1 MPPWLI
7 RVRSMQVPSWR
18 SCLLLLGLG
27 LAQVPFAR
35 AQALVGGVF
44 EHVVRPGESL
54 TLIGARHGVDP
65 RRLARENGLDWQGIL
80 RPGQRLRVDNRHL
93 VPEPR
98 LSGIVINIPQRLLFL
113 FREGRVVAHYPVGL
127 GRPDW
132 PTPVGR
138 FRVREKAVDK
148 TWIVPPSI
156 QAEMAVKGQEVRERV
171 PPGPDN
177 PLGRHWMGLAPGNWG
192 IHSTI
197 APASVY
203 HFQSHGCIRLHPD
216 DAADLFE
223 RIAVGEPVEILYQP
237 LLLAR
242 VADGTVYLE
251 VHRDAY
257 NRGVD
262 YAQELKTAMARLGI
276 TLDPAVAAPVIAR
289 RDGVARALGPTPPLK
304 EANDAP

>member
-1 MPPWLI
+1 
-7 RVRSMQVPSWR
+7 MQALSWR
-18 SCLLLLGLG
+18 SCLIILGLG
-27 LAQVPFAR
+27 MAQVPLAL
-35 AQALVGGVF
+35 AQTLLGGVF

-65 RRLARENGLDWQGIL
+65 RWLARENGLDWRGVL
-80 RPGQRLRVDNRHL
+80 RPAQRLRVDNRHL

-98 LSGIVINIPQRLLFL
+98 MSGIVINIPQRLLFL
-113 FREGRVVAHYPVGL
+113 FRNGRVVAHYPVGL

-156 QAEMAVKGQEVRERV
+156 QAEMAAKGQAVRECV

-177 PLGRHWMGLAPGNWG
+177 PLGRHWMGLAPGSWG
-192 IHSTI
+192 IHATI

-216 DAADLFE
+216 DAADLFR
-223 RIAVGEPVEILYQP
+223 RIAVGEPVEIVYQP

-242 VADGTVYLE
+242 AADGTVYLE
-251 VHRDAY
+251 VHRDVY

-262 YAQELKTAMARLGI
+262 YLQELKTAMARLGLD
-276 TLDPAVAAPVIAR
+276 LDPAAAAPLIAR
-289 RDGVARALGPTPPLK
+289 REGLARALVPTPLHT
-304 EANDAP
+304 EASDAR